1 MSRKAKASS
10 GEDARVGGQLE
21 ADRRFEVKW
30 RSPAPS
36 SKQST
41 TVPIQRIARPREDVR
56 TVRVARSPKTWRPDR
71 ITATGRAAPIG
82 TITRHG

>member
-30 RSPAPS
+30 RSPAPEQQAEHHS
-36 SKQST
+36 PDPADSK
-41 TVPIQRIARPREDVR
+41 A
-56 TVRVARSPKTWRPDR
+56 
-71 ITATGRAAPIG
+71 
-82 TITRHG
+82 